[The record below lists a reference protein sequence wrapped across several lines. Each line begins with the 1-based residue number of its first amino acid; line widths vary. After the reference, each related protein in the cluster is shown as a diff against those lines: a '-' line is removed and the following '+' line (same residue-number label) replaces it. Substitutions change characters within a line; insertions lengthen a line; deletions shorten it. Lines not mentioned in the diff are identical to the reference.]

1 MNVALAGSQ
10 LANSRGVFSQSLKR
24 QLLVIWLGAV
34 CAPQFAGAQT
44 PMPHDSIHAAKT
56 LFTSRD
62 ALLAA
67 GFVGLTVAMF
77 PIDKSVAGRL
87 QNPNTQ
93 ANQFFKN
100 ASTDVRILGDPGT
113 TIIAVSMYGVGR
125 VAGWKNVA
133 DFGLHGAEAIAV
145 AGATT
150 TFLKGVIGRARPF
163 VSIDT
168 NPHDFHFG
176 RGFNQGNFQSFPSG
190 HTTAAFAMAAT
201 VTSESQ
207 RWWPRQTWIV
217 APTMYGA
224 ATMVG
229 LSRMYNNAHWASDVA
244 VGAAIGTFAGIKIV
258 RYNHG
263 HTGNFV
269 DRFFLGPLVQAGP
282 NGDTRV
288 GLSLDY

>member
-1 MNVALAGSQ
+1 MISSSMRARFVW
-10 LANSRGVFSQSLKR
+10 
-24 QLLVIWLGAV
+24 IWLGAACV
-34 CAPQFAGAQT
+34 PQFAPAQT
-44 PMPHDSIHAAKT
+44 PMPHDSVHAAKT

-67 GFVGLTVAMF
+67 GFVGLTVAML

-87 QNPNTQ
+87 QNPNAQ

-100 ASTDVRILGDPGT
+100 ASTDVRMLGDPGT

-125 VAGWKNVA
+125 IARWKNVA

-150 TFLKGVIGRARPF
+150 TLLKGFAGRARPF
-163 VSIDT
+163 VSTDT
-168 NPHDFHFG
+168 NPTDFHFG
-176 RGFNQGNFQSFPSG
+176 RGFSKGNYQSFPSG
-190 HTTAAFAMAAT
+190 HTTAAFALAST

-207 RWWPRQTWIV
+207 RWWPHQTWIV
-217 APTMYGA
+217 GPVTYGA
-224 ATMVG
+224 ATLVG

-244 VGAAIGTFAGIKIV
+244 LGAAIGTFGGIKIV

-263 HTGNFV
+263 HSGNFI
-269 DRFFLGPLVQAGP
+269 DRFFLGTLVQAGP
-282 NGDTRV
+282 SGDARV
-288 GLSLDY
+288 GVSLEY